1 MRSKTG
7 KGKIVLALVVIL
19 LIFLAVFYFQINKN
33 NSRKEEIVLT
43 DTQSAIQ
50 RDLSV
55 NYPQTPK
62 AVVRYYAELS
72 KCMYNPDNSDKE
84 IEQLAI
90 QSRILLDEKLVAQQT
105 DAQYIASLRSTISG
119 FIQDK
124 RKIISYTTSSSSEVE
139 YATTELGETA
149 SLYCNYTM
157 QKDSLNY
164 IDTEQFL
171 LRKNEEGRWKIVGWQ
186 SANRNTAQP

>member
-33 NSRKEEIVLT
+33 NSRKEELVLT

-105 DAQYIASLRSTISG
+105 DAQYIAALRSTISG

-186 SANRNTAQP
+186 SANKNTEQ

>member
-33 NSRKEEIVLT
+33 NSRKEELVLT

-105 DAQYIASLRSTISG
+105 DAQYIASLRSTISS

-124 RKIISYTTSSSSEVE
+124 RKIISYTTSASSEVE

-171 LRKNEEGRWKIVGWQ
+171 LRKNDEGRWKIVGWQ
-186 SANRNTAQP
+186 SANKNSTQP

>member
-105 DAQYIASLRSTISG
+105 DAQYIAALRSTISG

-186 SANRNTAQP
+186 SANKNTEQ

>member
-33 NSRKEEIVLT
+33 NSQKEELVLT

-72 KCMYNPDNSDKE
+72 KCMYNPDNTDKE

-186 SANRNTAQP
+186 SANKNTAQP

>member
-186 SANRNTAQP
+186 SANKNSTQP